1 MEVRKQEETT
11 TRATKG
17 KRDWPKM
24 EGLGDP
30 DMGSWSTHRSGP
42 FSTKPLQPLSIS

>member
-17 KRDWPKM
+17 ERDRPRM
-24 EGLGDP
+24 EGLGDL
-30 DMGSWSTHRSGP
+30 DMGSWSTQEWA
-42 FSTKPLQPLSIS
+42 LQHKAPPTPE

>member
-17 KRDWPKM
+17 KRDRPRM
-24 EGLGDP
+24 EGLGHK
-30 DMGSWSTHRSGP
+30 S
-42 FSTKPLQPLSIS
+42 LQQFPVGLGQGMLYQQSYLG